1 MNVQDLKEL
10 HTRIRKAQLPGY
22 SLHYADGPD
31 EFWLEIHDVNGI
43 NYTSREHSWCIMMEW
58 ADETLT
64 SLGA

>member
-1 MNVQDLKEL
+1 MDVEDLKEL
-10 HTRIRKAQLPGY
+10 HARIRKAELPGY

-31 EFWLEIHDVNGI
+31 LFWLEIKSNSATF
-43 NYTSREHSWCIMMEW
+43 TSREHSWCILMEW